1 MSAFDL
7 KGYLEE
13 KRVVVEG
20 ALKGHL
26 DTLTPSVET
35 RVAQAMAY
43 SLMAGGKRLRPILC
57 MAACE
62 AVGGDPETAMKAAC
76 ALEMIHTYS
85 LVHDDLPAMD
95 DDDFRRGRPTCHKAF
110 DEATAVLAG
119 DALLTSAFHL
129 MALDRGPRAEVTL
142 DVIRIIADA
151 SGAFGMIEG
160 QMRDIEAEGRALD
173 LGSLRELHGLKTGAL
188 IRASV
193 ESGAVIG
200 DAANGEREA
209 LTRYA
214 EKIGLAFQVTDD
226 ILNVEGDPDLMGK
239 GVGTDA
245 EHDKATYPSLMGLE
259 ESKAYANQLVEEAVS
274 ALAVLDERAKPL
286 KALALYVVQRQ
297 R

>member
-1 MSAFDL
+1 MSGFSL

-13 KRVVVEG
+13 RRIVVEN
-20 ALKGHL
+20 ALEGHL
-26 DTLTPSVET
+26 KALTPSVEA
-35 RVAQAMAY
+35 RVAQAMGY

-62 AVGGDPETAMKAAC
+62 AVGGAPETAMKAAC

-95 DDDFRRGRPTCHKAF
+95 NDDFRRGRPTCHKAF

-129 MALDRGPRAEVTL
+129 LALDRGPRAEVAL

-160 QMRDIEAEGRALD
+160 QMRDIEAEGHALD
-173 LGSLRELHGLKTGAL
+173 LASLRELHGLKTGAL

-193 ESGAVIG
+193 ESGAVLG
-200 DAANGEREA
+200 NAANGEREA
-209 LTRYA
+209 LKHYA

-245 EHDKATYPSLMGLE
+245 EHNKATYPSLMGLS
-259 ESKAYANQLVEEAVS
+259 ESKIYAKELVEDAVS
-274 ALAVLDERAKPL
+274 ALAALDARANPL

>member
-1 MSAFDL
+1 MSEFAL

-13 KRVVVEG
+13 RRQIVEK
-20 ALKGHL
+20 ALQENL
-26 DTLTPSVET
+26 NALTPSVQA
-35 RVAQAMAY
+35 RVTKAMAY
-43 SLMAGGKRLRPILC
+43 ALMAGGKRLRPILC

-62 AVGGDPETAMKAAC
+62 AVGEAPETAMKAAC

-95 DDDFRRGRPTCHKAF
+95 DDDFRRGHPTCHKAF

-129 MALDRGPRAEVTL
+129 LTLDCGSRAAVSL
-142 DVIRIIADA
+142 DVIRIIAEA

-160 QMRDIEAEGRALD
+160 QMRDIEAEGRT
-173 LGSLRELHGLKTGAL
+173 LGLASLRELHGLKTGAL

-193 ESGAVIG
+193 ESGAVLG
-200 DAANGEREA
+200 GATTDEREA
-209 LTRYA
+209 LKRYA

-245 EHDKATYPSLMGLE
+245 AHNKATYPSLMGLS
-259 ESKAYANQLVEEAVS
+259 ESKAYAKGLVDDAVS
-274 ALAVLDERAKPL
+274 ALIGLGTRANPL

>member
-1 MSAFDL
+1 MSAFHL

-13 KRVVVEG
+13 RRHIVERALMEHLGASTPAVQGRVG
-20 ALKGHL
+20 
-26 DTLTPSVET
+26 
-35 RVAQAMAY
+35 RAMKY

-62 AVGGDPETAMKAAC
+62 SVGGEPRDALNAAS

-95 DDDFRRGRPTCHKAF
+95 NDNLRRGHPTCHKAF

-129 MALDRGPRAEVTL
+129 LAMDRTTPASIVLE
-142 DVIRIIADA
+142 VIRITAEA
-151 SGAFGMIEG
+151 SGALGMIEG
-160 QMRDIEAEGRALD
+160 QMRDIEAEGMTLD
-173 LGSLRELHGLKTGAL
+173 LPALRELHGLKTGAL
-188 IRASV
+188 ICASV
-193 ESGAVIG
+193 ETGAVMG
-200 DAANGEREA
+200 GATVRQREA
-209 LTRYA
+209 LKRYA
-214 EKIGLAFQVTDD
+214 GKIGLAFQVTDD

-245 EHDKATYPSLMGLE
+245 QLNKATYPSLMGLS
-259 ESKAYANQLVEEAVS
+259 ESKAYATELVEDAVCS
-274 ALAVLDERAKPL
+274 LFDFGEKAEPL
-286 KALALYVVQRQ
+286 KALALYIVQRQ